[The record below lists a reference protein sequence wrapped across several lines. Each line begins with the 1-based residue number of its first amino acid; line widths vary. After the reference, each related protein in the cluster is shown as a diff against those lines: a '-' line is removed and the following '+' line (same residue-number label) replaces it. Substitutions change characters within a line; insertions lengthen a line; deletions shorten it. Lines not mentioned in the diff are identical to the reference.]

1 MQERSLSNTA
11 DEARGRMIQDNY
23 YFEAKNNEAGDV
35 FANQK
40 RQLLSLWKADEA
52 TKLSLPEWETYK
64 KRQWEQA
71 KGSTEFLPWLYTS
84 MWKNSGTQDDMFTC
98 LLRRQHKE
106 FKVSTGFEEF
116 KKEVITNITK
126 HVGEILGKTATQDQ
140 IIQQCLGEIISG
152 LNVGGHEYNEF
163 RNWQQAHSPEH
174 FSTWMLQKEWD
185 KSNKTVTFDEYKL
198 NKRQELEK
206 IWAESG
212 LQHAGM
218 DFDTWR
224 KVQDP
229 SLLNDTGLRAFIH
242 CDTETRKFYRL
253 ESTAS
258 GAVNRNNIPYTTE
271 YETTLHSGKGYAI
284 FVVDSNQEIY
294 AASHIPNVFHHSSFF
309 ADGAILAAGELRM
322 GLDYGFAVAKDDK
335 HKKTILKNFETNNKD
350 AYKIQFIKNEKN
362 NAWTIAGE
370 DATGK
375 MNVMEIPSGS
385 TLDQE
390 LQQID
395 LKVKDPLS
403 FTKRA
408 AILDQASNL
417 LGRPNPKDQITLLS
431 SKSGHYHPEDP
442 ENYFMLKLWETRGV
456 DLSKITFKTF
466 GLREEVV
473 YRSAQEYINQ
483 IEPLILLRQGKRLFI
498 ESGRVQDNQHQP
510 LLVTEKTVVI
520 NKNGDCYL
528 GDNYHDAFKHK
539 EILKAKNIP
548 GVKDDDIIL
557 KQTVQLELN
566 KLNTKKA
573 SITDHIAELDR
584 LIKQTNKSSRAKRSG
599 RLTVKST
606 ELSRLE
612 KINNSIASLEKLIA
626 PSAQR
631 GFEEI
636 QGGGVISINSK
647 GEIEKIDTKI
657 GDYVLS
663 EKEIEK
669 TLLALKRQGVKL
681 DTVSL
686 VVYDK
691 SGTRAA
697 PQNANQ
703 YLVDKHAAEKP
714 KIVAPIVAASIKPQ
728 VTTGAITSKYRD
740 TMAQSRNGSQSVP
753 TLEEPIAPFS
763 LTPKKY

>member
-1 MQERSLSNTA
+1 
-11 DEARGRMIQDNY
+11 
-23 YFEAKNNEAGDV
+23 
-35 FANQK
+35 
-40 RQLLSLWKADEA
+40 
-52 TKLSLPEWETYK
+52 
-64 KRQWEQA
+64 
-71 KGSTEFLPWLYTS
+71 
-84 MWKNSGTQDDMFTC
+84 MWKNSGTQDDMFTW
-98 LLRRQHKE
+98 LLRRDHKE
-106 FKVSTGFEEF
+106 FKIPIGFEEW
-116 KKEVITNITK
+116 KKEVLTDITK
-126 HVGEILGKTATQDQ
+126 HSSETLGKAATQDQ
-140 IIQQCLGEIISG
+140 IIEQWLGEMISG
-152 LNVGGHEYNEF
+152 LNVKGDEYNEF
-163 RNWQQAHSPEH
+163 KNWQQANSPDH
-174 FSTWMLQKEWD
+174 FSTWMLQKEWY

-198 NKRQELEK
+198 NKLQELEK
-206 IWAESG
+206 IWAKSG
-212 LQHAGM
+212 LQQAGM

-242 CDTETRKFYRL
+242 CDDETRQFYKL

-258 GAVNRNNIPYTTE
+258 GAVYRNNTPYTTE

-294 AASHIPNVFHHSSFF
+294 AASHIPNVFHHSSFL

-322 GLDYGFAVAKDDK
+322 GLDYGFEIAKDDK
-335 HKKTILKNFETNNKD
+335 QQKLMLKNFETNNKD

-375 MNVMEIPSGS
+375 INVLEIPSGS
-385 TLDQE
+385 ALDQE
-390 LQQID
+390 LQQLD
-395 LKVKDPLS
+395 LKTPLS

-408 AILDQASNL
+408 SILDQAANL

-431 SKSGHYHPEDP
+431 SKSGHYHPDDA
-442 ENYFMLKLWETRGV
+442 ENYYMLKLWEKRGV
-456 DLSKITFKTF
+456 DLSKTTFATF
-466 GLREEVV
+466 GSPPVV
-473 YRSAQEYINQ
+473 FRSAKEYVDQ
-483 IEPLILLRQGKRLFI
+483 IEPLVLSRQGKRLFI

-510 LLVTEKTVVI
+510 LLATEKTVVI

-584 LIKQTNKSSRAKRSG
+584 LIKQTTKSARAKRSG

-612 KINNSIASLEKLIA
+612 KINNSIASLEKSIA

-636 QGGGVISINSK
+636 QGGGVVSINSK

-669 TLLALKRQGVKL
+669 TLLAFKRQGVKL

-703 YLVDKHAAEKP
+703 YLVDKHAAAKP
-714 KIVAPIVAASIKPQ
+714 KIAAPIIAASITPQ
-728 VTTGAITSKYRD
+728 VTTGVITSKYRD
-740 TMAQSRNGSQSVP
+740 TMTQRRHDSQNIP
-753 TLEEPIAPFS
+753 TLDESNAS
-763 LTPKKY
+763 SSTTPKKY